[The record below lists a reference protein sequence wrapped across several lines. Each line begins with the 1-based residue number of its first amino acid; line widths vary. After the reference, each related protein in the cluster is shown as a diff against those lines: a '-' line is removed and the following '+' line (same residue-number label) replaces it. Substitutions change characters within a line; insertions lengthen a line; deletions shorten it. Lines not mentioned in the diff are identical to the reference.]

1 MKLKCKYQ
9 GMDADKII
17 RFMKANDRCPFKDSI
32 CPDDVFKKFPKV
44 DANKCCEYCVKTHY
58 NDND

>member
-1 MKLKCKYQ
+1 
-9 GMDADKII
+9 
-17 RFMKANDRCPFKDSI
+17 MKANDRCPFKDSI